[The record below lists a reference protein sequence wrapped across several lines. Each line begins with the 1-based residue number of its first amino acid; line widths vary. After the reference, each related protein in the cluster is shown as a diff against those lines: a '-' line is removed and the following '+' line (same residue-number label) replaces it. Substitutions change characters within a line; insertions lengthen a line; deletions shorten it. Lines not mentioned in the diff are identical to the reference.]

1 MTIKATRDDDEVGRS
16 GAGGTASGRPGSDP
30 PHAAIDTTAAAT
42 AATRRGREVCTSPL
56 PPADDREAAVAD
68 EGAIAVAGARAEPRP
83 DVPPVVAAGKPVAPT
98 AMRPR
103 ATQLE
108 LGTRR
113 PRAEHL
119 GVSTEQLH
127 VVVAGASLLLP
138 AQERGLPETRSGGW
152 FKRRRSGPH
161 RPRRGVS
168 SRVVDGDRVRVPHA
182 GLHQG

>member
-1 MTIKATRDDDEVGRS
+1 MTINATRDDDEVGRA

-42 AATRRGREVCTSPL
+42 AATRRGREARTSPL
-56 PPADDREAAVAD
+56 APADREAAVAD
-68 EGAIAVAGARAEPRP
+68 EGAIAVVGARAEPRP